1 MAKFCPQCGS
11 AVPQNAKFCC
21 DCGAALSERAQ
32 GNQAQGN
39 QRPDNF
45 FADLGERWGAKSPW
59 TREQEEAFMQ
69 EQAVCWGGD
78 TKEWPDKPDFEPKDF
93 VDALKISLTKYCRF
107 EGRASRAEFWMFF
120 AWQLIIETIALPF
133 TGVVVILAFVVPTLA
148 SLARRLRDAGFSPW
162 TLFLLLAPVVGY
174 VALLVLAAFAPTPGP
189 NRFGPQ
195 PVKRQ

>member
-1 MAKFCPQCGS
+1 MAKFCPQCGR
-11 AVPQNAKFCC
+11 AIPQNAKFCC

-45 FADLGERWGAKSPW
+45 FADLVERWGAKSPW

-69 EQAVCWGGD
+69 AQTVCWGGD

-93 VDALKISLTKYCRF
+93 VDALKISMTKYCRF
-107 EGRASRAEFWMFF
+107 VGRASRAEFWMFF
-120 AWQLIIETIALPF
+120 AWQLIIAAIALHT
-133 TGVVVILAFVVPTLA
+133 TGNVVMLAFVVPSLA

-162 TLFLLLAPVVGY
+162 TLFLMLAPLVGG
-174 VALLVLAAFAPTPGP
+174 VALLVMAALAPTPGP

-195 PVKRQ
+195 PVKR